1 MPIITPLPGGL
12 RLWQPAPLLATWF
25 GSGLL
30 PKSPGTWGSLAALPF
45 AWVIQ
50 TYGGSLGLVAAAAL
64 AFAIG
69 CWASGIYIAAD
80 GHGDPGAIVIDEVA
94 GQWLTLAVAPLS
106 LKAYAV
112 GFVLFRLFDIIKPW
126 PISALERAAP
136 GAFGVMIDDI
146 AAAVFAAVLLIA
158 IHAYVPLI

>member
-1 MPIITPLPGGL
+1 MAELTPLPEGL
-12 RLWQPAPLLATWF
+12 RFWQPAPLLATWF

-50 TYGGSLGLVAAAAL
+50 MYGGSLALVAAAAL
-64 AFAIG
+64 VFAVG
-69 CWASGIYIAAD
+69 CWASKVYIAAD
-80 GHGDPGAIVIDEVA
+80 GRGDPGAIVIDEVA
-94 GQWLTLAVAPLS
+94 GQWLTLAAAPLS

-126 PISALERAAP
+126 PISALERAVP
-136 GAFGVMIDDI
+136 GAVGVMIDDI
-146 AAAVFAAVLLIA
+146 AAAAFAAVLLYA
-158 IHAYVPLI
+158 VHSYVPLN